1 MSRRERGATSHR
13 AGLAAEEIAA
23 RWYVERGGAVLA
35 RRWRRPEGEID
46 LIIRDGATI
55 VFAEVKQRG
64 ENMPED
70 PVTPEQWRRLE
81 NAASSYIVIA
91 ATGDAPVRFDLVLVD
106 GIGAVTVT
114 KNARA

>member
-1 MSRRERGATSHR
+1 MSREKRGAISHQ

-23 RWYVERGGAVLA
+23 RWYTDHGAAILA

-46 LIIRDGATI
+46 LIIRDSETI
-55 VFAEVKQRG
+55 VFVEVKQRSRRATD
-64 ENMPED
+64 D
-70 PVTPEQWRRLE
+70 PVTPTQWQRLE
-81 NAASSYIVIA
+81 NAANAYIMTA

-106 GIGAVTVT
+106 EVGAVTVT